1 MKLILHIDGA
11 SRGNPGGPAAI
22 GGVIVTDENGTVLA
36 EIGEY
41 IGETTNN
48 VAEYKALLRGL
59 KEVDRLGAQEISVYS
74 DSELLVKQMEGAYR
88 VRHPGL
94 VTLNNQARNMIRVF
108 AQVTLTHVPREQTA
122 SADKLANEVLDLR
135 KQETAATTKATDKGQ
150 RYEL

>member
-1 MKLILHIDGA
+1 M
-11 SRGNPGGPAAI
+11 
-22 GGVIVTDENGTVLA
+22 
-36 EIGEY
+36 
-41 IGETTNN
+41 
-48 VAEYKALLRGL
+48 AEYKALLRGL